1 MIRADLTRRYVKKI
15 VAEIRRAFN
24 YLGEYD
30 ERIFRDFA
38 KEKLDE
44 LYYELSDSPEDS
56 DHVRWE
62 TDDGVVEGIPITI
75 GLGGWE
81 ESEEIVRHGQIYT
94 QETIQTLE
102 LVVNENELQY
112 VLESFDAYEQP
123 GADFDDTE
131 YGEHSYKKV
140 KLEDVD
146 KKVIHRTL

>member
-1 MIRADLTRRYVKKI
+1 MTRADLTRRYVKRI

-30 ERIFRDFA
+30 ERLIRKFV
-38 KEKLDE
+38 KEQLDD
-44 LYYELSDSPEDS
+44 LYYSLNGSSP
-56 DHVRWE
+56 VRWE
-62 TDDGVVEGIPITI
+62 TDDGVIVGYPITI
-75 GLGGWE
+75 GLGGSE
-81 ESEEIVRHGQIYT
+81 EREEIVRDGKMYI

-112 VLESFDAYEQP
+112 VLESFDTYEQP
-123 GADFDDTE
+123 GADFDDAE

-140 KLEDVD
+140 ELEDVD